1 MVGENDYI
9 RVTFLHKEFDR
20 PVGYPFMDKK
30 TFSRSNLLHTFES
43 VIQSYRE
50 IKVNQNNSLKCMVV
64 IARLPSG
71 SGMSLDCSSVNEYF
85 YSNSNIVTVINDDN
99 YCLVRAV
106 ILAVEQHRNK
116 DLFNKLIKRKNNI
129 ESSLLKKQVIKIVKK
144 LKIGDHQLGIVEL
157 KKLEVYYK
165 EFQITLVDARS
176 KFDKKHYTLDKK
188 IKNIFT

>member
-1 MVGENDYI
+1 
-9 RVTFLHKEFDR
+9 
-20 PVGYPFMDKK
+20 MDKK
-30 TFSRSNLLHTFES
+30 TFSQSNLLHTFES
-43 VIQSYRE
+43 VIQSYSE

-129 ESSLLKKQVIKIVKK
+129 ESSVKK
-144 LKIGDHQLGIVEL
+144 TSYKNS
-157 KKLEVYYK
+157 KK
-165 EFQITLVDARS
+165 A
-176 KFDKKHYTLDKK
+176 
-188 IKNIFT
+188 